1 MIFLCHEEVM
11 ELIIVNIRIV
21 MASDQVHADAWG
33 CPMVPPP
40 AHGPYPSF
48 TQVSTGVRI
57 VCVEI

>member
-1 MIFLCHEEVM
+1 M

-48 TQVSTGVRI
+48 TQVSTVVRI
-57 VCVEI
+57 VCVAI